1 MKGGS
6 ASGTIRVGA
15 PNDGEKF
22 EKGGNTVKKRSVFL
36 LAFVLVLA
44 FSMSGVAFA
53 AKTIRVSLCNS
64 ETHPQSLGLQLFKKL
79 VEEQTKGELMVNL
92 YYNSQLGGERES
104 VEQVKNGLLE
114 MATASAGPMTTFN
127 TRFMVLDIPY
137 AFNDY
142 NEAWLV
148 MDGPAGIALFKSCEE
163 IGLKGL
169 AWMENG
175 FRHTTNSKKPILTI
189 ADFAGL
195 KIRTMEA
202 PMHMEAFKL
211 LGANPTPVP
220 WTELYMVMQ
229 QKVVDG
235 QENPLANIW
244 EVKMYEVQ
252 KFTSL
257 DGHIYDPMPLV
268 ANLEWFNGL
277 TKDQQKIVETAAILG
292 QNYSRAVNAAREKY
306 IVALLESKGMKVNEV
321 AEAEKGKMRQA
332 TQGKVIES
340 IKGKTDPKFVDTW
353 NSNIEQ
359 ARKDIKAGL

>member
-1 MKGGS
+1 MKKGS
-6 ASGTIRVGA
+6 MLRVIVA
-15 PNDGEKF
+15 
-22 EKGGNTVKKRSVFL
+22 L
-36 LAFVLVLA
+36 VLV
-44 FSMSGVAFA
+44 FSMSGAAFA

-64 ETHPQSLGLQLFKKL
+64 ETHPQSLGLQLFKTL
-79 VEEQTKGELMVNL
+79 VEDQTKGELKVNL

-142 NEAWLV
+142 NEAWMLT
-148 MDGPAGIALFKSCEE
+148 DGPAGQALFKSCEE
-163 IGLKGL
+163 VGLKGL

-175 FRHTTNSKKPILTI
+175 FRHTTNSQRPIKTI
-189 ADFAGL
+189 DDFKGL

-202 PMHMEAFKL
+202 PMHMETFKM

-220 WTELYMVMQ
+220 WTELYMVLQ
-229 QKVVDG
+229 QRVVDG

-252 KFTSL
+252 KYTSL

-268 ANLEWFNGL
+268 ANLDWFNDL
-277 TKDQQKIVETAAILG
+277 TKDQQRIVETAAILG
-292 QNYSRAVNAAREKY
+292 QNYSRAVNAAREQY
-306 IVALLESKGMKVNEV
+306 IVDLLRENGMEVNEV
-321 AEAEKGKMRQA
+321 SEAEKAKMREA
-332 TQGKVIES
+332 TQAGIVEK
-340 IKGKTDPKFVDTW
+340 IKERTDPKFVDQW
-353 NSNIEQ
+353 ISAIEQ
-359 ARKDIKAGL
+359 VRKDIKAGL

>member
-1 MKGGS
+1 M
-6 ASGTIRVGA
+6 
-15 PNDGEKF
+15 
-22 EKGGNTVKKRSVFL
+22 KGGNTVKKRSVFL
-36 LAFVLVLA
+36 LVFALVLV
-44 FSMSGVAFA
+44 FSMSGMACA

-148 MDGPAGIALFKSCEE
+148 MDGPAGISLFKSCEE

-175 FRHTTNSKKPILTI
+175 FRHTTNSRRPILTI

-252 KFTSL
+252 KFASL

-268 ANLEWFNGL
+268 ANLEWYNGL

-321 AEAEKGKMRQA
+321 AEAEKDKMRQA
-332 TQGKVIES
+332 TQKKVIES

-353 NSNIEQ
+353 ISNIEQ

>member
-1 MKGGS
+1 MLKIVIALVLIFS
-6 ASGTIRVGA
+6 LSGTA
-15 PNDGEKF
+15 
-22 EKGGNTVKKRSVFL
+22 L
-36 LAFVLVLA
+36 
-44 FSMSGVAFA
+44 A

-64 ETHPQSLGLQLFKKL
+64 ETHPQSIGLQLFKQI
-79 VEEQTKGELMVNL
+79 VEEQTKGELKVNL

-127 TRFMVLDIPY
+127 PRFMVLDIPY

-142 NEAWLV
+142 NEAWMV
-148 MDGPAGIALFKSCEE
+148 TDGPAGQALFKSCEE

-169 AWMENG
+169 GWYENG
-175 FRHTTNSKKPILTI
+175 FRHTTNSSKPVKTI
-189 ADFAGL
+189 DDFKGL

-220 WTELYMVMQ
+220 WTELYLVMQ
-229 QKVVDG
+229 QRVVDG

-252 KFTSL
+252 KFVSL

-268 ANLEWFNGL
+268 ANLDWFNGL
-277 TKDQQKIVETAAILG
+277 TKEEQKIIETAGLLG
-292 QNYSRAVNAAREKY
+292 QSYSRAVNSAREEY
-306 IVALLESKGMKVNEV
+306 IVGLLEGKGMEVNAV
-321 AEAEKGKMRQA
+321 SEAEKDKMREA
-332 TQGKVIES
+332 TQSKIVQM
-340 IKGKTDPKFVDTW
+340 IKEKTDPKFVDQW
-353 NSNIEQ
+353 LSSIEQ